1 MVEAPIRLSVRC
13 LAGVAVAILAAATAE
28 PSQSIVTLR
37 QGGLL
42 AAHANGFTPDARH
55 RANRDAWGYLTP
67 NVKGAIQFLERAH
80 GFRATHGYSKVIQ
93 GFAADLTDKQIEALR
108 LEPLVE
114 AMTVTISMSARQQ
127 RAPWGVRSL
136 TALPNGSAA
145 DIEQPWTGGVTVY
158 VIDSGITASADLNL
172 KKHVNFT
179 SGPNTDCHG
188 HGTHVAGTIG
198 ARDNSEGV
206 TGVAPGV
213 ALVGVKV
220 VDCKGEGSSATLL
233 KGVDWVA
240 AHADGPSVVNLS
252 LGGGVSLELDA
263 GIKAAVDFGIFFSIA
278 AGNNSQDACL
288 TSPSLNGFSAGIVTV
303 AAIDVEGAE
312 PAFSNFGGCVDLW
325 APGVAVASTARG
337 GADATLTLSGTS
349 MAAPHVAGVAAL
361 FLASNPAATPAAV
374 ELALIG
380 YGAVPGTTSKDG
392 RTILLLRPA
401 GHGS

>member
-288 TSPSLNGFSAGIVTV
+288 TSPSLNGFSSCGRGCSTLPREQSGSHSRSRRAGAHWVW
-303 AAIDVEGAE
+303 
-312 PAFSNFGGCVDLW
+312 SC
-325 APGVAVASTARG
+325 ARHNEQG
-337 GADATLTLSGTS
+337 RAHHPSPSACWPRLLSGS
-349 MAAPHVAGVAAL
+349 PRRPRAPPTRAKLQLEPGPD
-361 FLASNPAATPAAV
+361 LA
-374 ELALIG
+374 
-380 YGAVPGTTSKDG
+380 
-392 RTILLLRPA
+392 R
-401 GHGS
+401 